1 MKILVLGG
9 GGMAG
14 HMLVDYFRK
23 VTPYSVFFTTRDPVQ
38 KDGLYLDV
46 RDHVMVEKLVE
57 SVVPDVVINT
67 VGILNQQ
74 AEINALEAYQVN
86 AIFPNVLRDIVD
98 KVKGKLIHISTDCV
112 FLGDRGNY
120 TEHDMPDGESVY
132 AKTKAL
138 GEIIKDRHLTI
149 RTSIVGPEIRSHG
162 IGLYHWFMQ
171 QRGQIKG
178 YTNVYWNG
186 VTTLE
191 LAKAIDYLIRNPL
204 SGLLHLHAPEKVSK
218 YELLKLFQEQFGH
231 RLVNIVPDGEI
242 KQDRSLVSTRNDF
255 HYRVPVYTQML
266 SELYNW
272 MWRE

>member
-46 RDHVMVEKLVE
+46 RDHLMVEKLVE

-149 RTSIVGPEIRSHG
+149 RTSIVGPEIRNHG

-178 YTNVYWNG
+178 YTNVFWNG

-191 LAKAIDYLIRNPL
+191 LAKAIDHLIHYPL

-231 RLVNIVPDGEI
+231 RLVNIVPDGKI